1 MHWFWA
7 NKCVLSKRLRQSELI
22 VGPQIKSRPYRASD
36 WKKSDD
42 HKSWVEITVQQIDDG
57 THWKDEWSLACLTQE
72 TSDIPLSGAAAAA
85 AGGNATDVGLTPES
99 QSSRHQRAANNILVR
114 HTHLQPPI

>member
-1 MHWFWA
+1 
-7 NKCVLSKRLRQSELI
+7 
-22 VGPQIKSRPYRASD
+22 
-36 WKKSDD
+36 
-42 HKSWVEITVQQIDDG
+42 
-57 THWKDEWSLACLTQE
+57 LACLTQE